1 MTTAVATNFL
11 RNPDV
16 VLREEDEDGGLLFNP
31 DTNQIRVLNHTG
43 LFIWQMCDGSRNLK
57 DIITALHESYEDVPG
72 EEVDAQ
78 VGEFIDEMVA
88 HGFIGIQTSEGIENS
103 GV

>member
-1 MTTAVATNFL
+1 MMQASAPPRYL

-43 LFIWQMCDGSRNLK
+43 LFIWKLCDGVHNLENIL
-57 DIITALHESYEDVPG
+57 DALR
-72 EEVDAQ
+72 EEYVEIPEEQVDHQ
-78 VGEFIDEMVA
+78 VTDFMDEMVA
-88 HGFIGIQTSEGIENS
+88 NGFIGIQTSEPQNL
-103 GV
+103 